1 MCSNINLEIE
11 IEGANREGE
20 SSKTVR
26 VGNDL
31 TEKAQRIVTTTLVIS
46 LLISITTSAKSIRYR
61 LSIEIF
67 IQLEVSNLAHDVL
80 EITTKAIFS
89 TK

>member
-20 SSKTVR
+20 SSKVVR

-31 TEKAQRIVTTTLVIS
+31 TEKAQRIVITTLVIS
-46 LLISITTSAKSIRYR
+46 LFISITTSAKSIRYR

-80 EITTKAIFS
+80 EVATKAIFS